1 MLSLITVEVDYSYEG
16 EKRFYAV
23 SLSADV
29 GVGAW
34 LASIHIAPED
44 IGRLREVTT
53 RSWEDDALR
62 IGDSAGAS
70 VFWSMNDGDDKSLVI
85 IAIGPDDESSDITFA
100 VPAAT
105 ISEILDAIAV
115 LDAP

>member
-44 IGRLREVTT
+44 VSRLSEVTT

-62 IGDSAGAS
+62 IGDCAGAS
-70 VFWSMNDGDDKSLVI
+70 VFWSVNGEDKGMLI
-85 IAIGPDDESSDITFA
+85 ISIGPDDESSDITFA

-105 ISEILDAIAV
+105 IDEILEKIAV